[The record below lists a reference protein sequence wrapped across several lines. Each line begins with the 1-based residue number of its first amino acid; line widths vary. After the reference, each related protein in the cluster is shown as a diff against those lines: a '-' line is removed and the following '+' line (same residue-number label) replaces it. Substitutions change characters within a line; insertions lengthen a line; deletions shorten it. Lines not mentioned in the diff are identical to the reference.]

1 MRRYQMMS
9 SFLALLIGLSGCRTV
24 GNELSGDTTEAAYK
38 DGLKTVQD
46 TYAAL
51 DGGRQ

>member
-9 SFLALLIGLSGCRTV
+9 SFLAFLIGLSGCGTA
-24 GNELSGDTTEAAYK
+24 GNELSCDTTEAAYK

-51 DGGRQ
+51 D